1 MQSHPDLA
9 VLLVDDEKQTLKYFE
24 RAFSRDFKVLTAPS
38 ADEAEAI
45 IDADPS
51 KVGVLISDQR
61 MPGRTGVSLLNSV
74 RRKHPTI
81 VRMLTTAYSEL
92 DDAIDA
98 VNRGEIFRYI
108 VKPWDFDLLRQEM
121 NTAFL
126 VHSLQSERDLL
137 VGEKLHVR
145 QRMVAV
151 DRARDLAVIAAAFPG
166 LRGVELAVSDYVRD
180 SVQNAVEPP
189 PAPAAQSADLWSQPQ
204 SEASHMS
211 IAARAVAEVVARLSE
226 GGPAAIGEAL
236 TAAVSEVSTAAASA
250 GVKVGSSSEP
260 SGSVNASASAVKEVI
275 ASVLTAAAL
284 AAAEGGSVEVS
295 GHNGA
300 KVNGATGTAVEF
312 KAASSGKPLE
322 SLLYGPPT
330 QLGQDQTARLF
341 AGYVAARALG
351 GAVSIKRTGDTLTAR
366 IELPADPNSVSSAPP
381 SANWLE
387 QLFQN
392 FENWPG

>member
-189 PAPAAQSADLWSQPQ
+189 PAPAAA
-204 SEASHMS
+204 
-211 IAARAVAEVVARLSE
+211 
-226 GGPAAIGEAL
+226 
-236 TAAVSEVSTAAASA
+236 
-250 GVKVGSSSEP
+250 
-260 SGSVNASASAVKEVI
+260 
-275 ASVLTAAAL
+275 
-284 AAAEGGSVEVS
+284 
-295 GHNGA
+295 
-300 KVNGATGTAVEF
+300 
-312 KAASSGKPLE
+312 
-322 SLLYGPPT
+322 
-330 QLGQDQTARLF
+330 
-341 AGYVAARALG
+341 
-351 GAVSIKRTGDTLTAR
+351 
-366 IELPADPNSVSSAPP
+366 
-381 SANWLE
+381 
-387 QLFQN
+387 
-392 FENWPG
+392 